1 MKEIDRH
8 LHNGK
13 NLDNI
18 LTYFVY
24 QILQVKRSMFLRG
37 ENALAKGR
45 MHQKIYNDWET
56 VRVMAMQAWGKDL
69 Q

>member
-1 MKEIDRH
+1 MKEIDKR

-13 NLDNI
+13 NLDSI
-18 LTYFVY
+18 LTYFVH
-24 QILQVKRSMFLRG
+24 QIIQVKRSMFERG
-37 ENALAKGR
+37 EKALAKGR

-56 VRVMAMQAWGKDL
+56 VRTMAMQAWGKDL